1 VRLPTGG
8 HSSGLASQLSRCVL
22 AGLWNLNSPS
32 KKDQES
38 NDTLNPSAGVLS
50 QSSARRKEV
59 SLKTASSTTQE
70 PTSPCEISES
80 NPTRVR
86 WRIMAIVMAIMAVTA
101 LNRLN
106 LSIAGKAIE
115 EDFSFSTLTMGVVF
129 SAFLWG
135 YGLFQI
141 PWGYVCDR
149 IGPRRTLTVAIFIFA
164 VGTGAMALVPTM
176 APMAGISV
184 LAGFRMVRFVT
195 GVGEAAISSNV
206 TRVIAS
212 WTSLRERGF
221 ASGLQVCGL
230 GLGGTLTPVFIAWT
244 MVYWGWRVSFEVCAV
259 LAFVV
264 VTLWHF
270 YATDWPEEHSDVND
284 PELQIVHPG
293 SRHSDVGARSTHRGV
308 TSVPWLRMLTSLSVW
323 GLILGY
329 GFQGYTFYV
338 YYNWFY
344 FYAVKMRGLGIM
356 QAAAW
361 TSAPF
366 LAMALLSPVGGWFS
380 DRVAQVSDRRRGRL
394 AAVWLGMGVSALLLY
409 SGNHLSVTVIA
420 LPMIA
425 LAAGFNMFAAA
436 NFWASC
442 IDLSPSCSAS
452 LSALMNTLGSIGGVI
467 SSTVTA
473 SIVVHQGWG
482 PALDVAVWITLGAGL
497 LFTLVNANQSIE
509 VEA

>member
-1 VRLPTGG
+1 MT
-8 HSSGLASQLSRCVL
+8 
-22 AGLWNLNSPS
+22 
-32 KKDQES
+32 
-38 NDTLNPSAGVLS
+38 
-50 QSSARRKEV
+50 
-59 SLKTASSTTQE
+59 
-70 PTSPCEISES
+70 
-80 NPTRVR
+80 
-86 WRIMAIVMAIMAVTA
+86 IVMAIMAVTA

-106 LSIAGKAIE
+106 LSIAGKLIE
-115 EDFSFSTLTMGVVF
+115 EQFFFNTVAMGTVF

-149 IGPRRTLTVAIFIFA
+149 IGPRRTLTAAMLCFA
-164 VGTGAMALVPTM
+164 VGAGAMGLVPRF
-176 APMAGISV
+176 AAFSGISV
-184 LAGFRMVRFVT
+184 LAGFRVVRFLT

-212 WTSLRERGF
+212 WTSFRERGF

-244 MVYWGWRVSFEVCAV
+244 MVHWGWRASFEICAV
-259 LAFVV
+259 LAFLVV
-264 VTLWHF
+264 ALWHY
-270 YATDWPEEHSDVND
+270 YATDWPEEHADVND
-284 PELQIVHPG
+284 AELQIIHPG
-293 SRHSDVGARSTHRGV
+293 SRTGDVGARSTHKGA
-308 TSVPWLRMLTSLSVW
+308 TSVPWLKMFTSMSVW

-344 FYAVKMRGLGIM
+344 FYAVKVRGLGIM

-380 DRVAQVSDRRRGRL
+380 DRVARATDRRRGRL
-394 AAVWLGMGVSALLLY
+394 AAVWLGMGISALLLY
-409 SGNHLSVTVIA
+409 GGNHLSVTVIA

-436 NFWASC
+436 NFWAAC
-442 IDLSPSCSAS
+442 IDLAPSYSAS
-452 LSALMNTLGSIGGVI
+452 LSALMNTAGSLGGVI

-473 SIVVHQGWG
+473 TVAVHQGWRH
-482 PALDVAVWITLGAGL
+482 ALDIAVLITIGSGL
-497 LFTLVNANQSIE
+497 LFSIVNANHNIE
-509 VEA
+509 GHPS

>member
-1 VRLPTGG
+1 MDLISGAQELNTTTVGTAPT
-8 HSSGLASQLSRCVL
+8 L
-22 AGLWNLNSPS
+22 SPS
-32 KKDQES
+32 
-38 NDTLNPSAGVLS
+38 
-50 QSSARRKEV
+50 
-59 SLKTASSTTQE
+59 
-70 PTSPCEISES
+70 
-80 NPTRVR
+80 RVR
-86 WRIMAIVMAIMAVTA
+86 WRVMGIIMAIMAVTA

-115 EDFSFSTLTMGVVF
+115 EQFSFNAVIMGTVF

-149 IGPRRTLTVAIFIFA
+149 VGPRRTLTAATVCFA
-164 VGTGAMALVPTM
+164 VGAAAMGFVPRLAAL
-176 APMAGISV
+176 AGVSV
-184 LAGFRMVRFVT
+184 LTGFQLVRFIT
-195 GVGEAAISSNV
+195 GIGEAAISSNV

-230 GLGGTLTPVFIAWT
+230 GLGGTLTPVFIAWM
-244 MVYWGWRVSFEVCAV
+244 MVHWGWQAAFEVCAV
-259 LAFVV
+259 LAFLVV
-264 VTLWHF
+264 ALWHS
-270 YATDWPEEHSDVND
+270 YATDWPEGHPSVND
-284 PELQIVHPG
+284 AELQIIHPG
-293 SRHSDVGARSTHRGV
+293 SRMGDVGARSAHRGAS
-308 TSVPWLRMLTSLSVW
+308 SVPWLKILSNSSVW

-329 GFQGYTFYV
+329 GLQGYTFYV

-344 FYAVKMRGLGIM
+344 FYAVRVRGLGIM

-380 DRVAQVSDRRRGRL
+380 DRVARVTDRRKGRV

-409 SGNHLSVTVIA
+409 SGNHLSVTTIA

-436 NFWASC
+436 NFWAAC
-442 IDLSPSCSAS
+442 IDLAPAYSAS
-452 LSALMNTLGSIGGVI
+452 LSALMNTMGSLGGVV

-473 SIVVHQGWG
+473 SLAVHQGWG
-482 PALDVAVWITLGAGL
+482 RALDVAVWITLGSGL
-497 LFTLVNANQSIE
+497 LFTIVNANRSIE
-509 VEA
+509 E

>member
-1 VRLPTGG
+1 MEKAET
-8 HSSGLASQLSRCVL
+8 AAQ
-22 AGLWNLNSPS
+22 
-32 KKDQES
+32 
-38 NDTLNPSAGVLS
+38 
-50 QSSARRKEV
+50 
-59 SLKTASSTTQE
+59 SLK
-70 PTSPCEISES
+70 
-80 NPTRVR
+80 PTRIR
-86 WRIMAIVMAIMAVTA
+86 WRIMAVVMAIMAVTA

-115 EDFSFSTLTMGVVF
+115 EGFSFTTLTMGTVF

-149 IGPRRTLTVAIFIFA
+149 IGPRRTLTVAILIFA
-164 VGTGAMALVPTM
+164 VGAGVMATVPLI
-176 APMAGISV
+176 AGIAGVSV
-184 LAGFRMVRFVT
+184 LAGFRLVRLVT
-195 GVGEAAISSNV
+195 GIGEAAISSNV

-212 WTSLRERGF
+212 WTSQRERGF

-244 MVYWGWRVSFEVCAV
+244 MVHWGWRASFEVCAV

-264 VTLWHF
+264 VALWHF
-270 YATDWPEEHSDVND
+270 YSTDWPEEHSDVND
-284 PELQIVHPG
+284 AELQIIHPG
-293 SRHSDVGARSTHRGV
+293 SRKGDVGARSRHHGV
-308 TSVPWLRMLTSLSVW
+308 KSVPWLKMLTNLSVW

-344 FYAVKMRGLGIM
+344 FYAVKVRGLGIM

-366 LAMALLSPVGGWFS
+366 FAMALLSPVGGWFS
-380 DRVAQVSDRRRGRL
+380 DRLARFTDRRKARL
-394 AAVWLGMGVSALLLY
+394 AAVWLGMGVSAFLLY
-409 SGNHLSVTVIA
+409 AGNHLSITVIA

-425 LAAGFNMFAAA
+425 LAAGFNMFAAT

-442 IDLSPSCSAS
+442 IDLAPSYSAS

-473 SIVVHQGWG
+473 SVAVHQGWG
-482 PALDVAVWITLGAGL
+482 PALDLAVWITLGSGL
-497 LFTLVNANQSIE
+497 LFTLVNANRSIDGNTNPT
-509 VEA
+509 

>member
-1 VRLPTGG
+1 MNTTKGAAQQFDPV
-8 HSSGLASQLSRCVL
+8 
-22 AGLWNLNSPS
+22 
-32 KKDQES
+32 
-38 NDTLNPSAGVLS
+38 SAGQNL
-50 QSSARRKEV
+50 R
-59 SLKTASSTTQE
+59 STH
-70 PTSPCEISES
+70 
-80 NPTRVR
+80 VR
-86 WRIMAIVMAIMAVTA
+86 WRVMGIVMAIMAVTA

-115 EDFSFSTLTMGVVF
+115 EDFSFNTVTMGTVF

-149 IGPRRTLTVAIFIFA
+149 IGPRRTLTVAIFIFG
-164 VGTGAMALVPTM
+164 VGAGVVGMVPRF
-176 APMAGISV
+176 AGMAGISV
-184 LAGFRMVRFVT
+184 LAGFSLVRFLT
-195 GVGEAAISSNV
+195 GMGEAAISSNV

-212 WTSLRERGF
+212 WTSVHERGF

-244 MVYWGWRVSFEVCAV
+244 MVHWGWRSSFEICAV
-259 LAFVV
+259 LAFIVV
-264 VTLWHF
+264 IIWHF
-270 YATDWPEEHSDVND
+270 YSTDWPEEHPDVND
-284 PELQIVHPG
+284 AELQIIHPG
-293 SRHSDVGARSTHRGV
+293 SRKGDVGARSTHRGA
-308 TSVPWLRMLTSLSVW
+308 TSVPWLKMLSSVSVW

-329 GFQGYTFYV
+329 GLQGYTFYV

-344 FYAVKMRGLGIM
+344 FYAVKVRGLGIM
-356 QAAAW
+356 PAAAW
-361 TSAPF
+361 TSVPF

-380 DRVAQVSDRRRGRL
+380 DRVARVTDRRKGRL
-394 AAVWLGMGVSALLLY
+394 AAVWLGMGISAILLY

-442 IDLSPSCSAS
+442 IDLAPSYSAS

-473 SIVVHQGWG
+473 SIAVHQGWK
-482 PALDVAVWITLGAGL
+482 PALDLAVWITLGSGL
-497 LFTLVNANQSIE
+497 LFTIVNGNRSIEDNAN
-509 VEA
+509 